1 MSKPSEK
8 LIAIPLWV
16 QIAAFLIVVMF
27 IFLHLRYPHL
37 LIDNTVLTL
46 LILLLVVWVFPYLK
60 SFTLPGGAGATFRE
74 TVEDAEKSLA
84 KANLPVGPKG
94 PRLTQEQPTSTEQD
108 PNLALAAMRIEIE
121 KLLKEIGQHQSL
133 LFPRGL
139 GIARMIAALRQRG
152 ALDPELASALSD
164 LVSLSNQAIHGTQI
178 QPDVA
183 RRAIDVGETI
193 IAALQDKVDLHKMA
207 NNQWSDQPR

>member
-1 MSKPSEK
+1 MSKQTKK

-16 QIAAFLIVVMF
+16 QITASLIFATF
-27 IFLHLRYPHL
+27 IYLHLRYPHL
-37 LIDNTVLTL
+37 LIDNTVVAL
-46 LILLLVVWVFPYLK
+46 LILLLVVWVFPYVK

-84 KANLPVGPKG
+84 KANLPVGLKG
-94 PRLTQEQPTSTEQD
+94 PLLEQEQRSTSEQD
-108 PNLALAAMRIEIE
+108 PNLVLAGMRIEIE
-121 KLLKEIGQHQSL
+121 KLLKEIGKHQSL
-133 LFPRGL
+133 LFPRGF

-152 ALDPELASALSD
+152 ALDSELASALSD
-164 LVSLSNQAIHGTQI
+164 LVSLANQAVHGAQI

-193 IAALQDKVDLHKMA
+193 ITALQDKVDLHKMA